1 MTNTGA
7 SAFRWFRDAI
17 CSMEVA
23 TGKIIGADPYDLI
36 TAAASQSQPGANGVT
51 ALTCIQGAHTRKKNE
66 RARGGFLGV
75 NLGTT
80 KGDLA
85 EAILEGICFE
95 MRDILDMKMEL
106 AGGINKIRLGGGV
119 AKSQMWCQMFADVLG
134 KPVEVTEV
142 QEMGCLGAAM
152 SAAIGAS
159 VFKSLAEAIGKCV
172 RVKKT
177 YIPNMHLKES
187 YEGAFIRWK
196 RIYSINN
203 EYICT

>member
-1 MTNTGA
+1 M
-7 SAFRWFRDAI
+7 
-17 CSMEVA
+17 
-23 TGKIIGADPYDLI
+23 
-36 TAAASQSQPGANGVT
+36 
-51 ALTCIQGAHTRKKNE
+51 
-66 RARGGFLGV
+66 

-95 MRDILDMKMEL
+95 MRDILDMKMEQ
-106 AGGINKIRLGGGV
+106 AGEIKKIRLGGGV

-152 SAAIGAS
+152 CAAIGAGI
-159 VFKSLAEAIGKCV
+159 FKDPTEAIERCV

-177 YIPNMHLKES
+177 YVPNMLLKEA
-187 YEGAFIRWK
+187 YENTFIRWK
-196 RIYSINN
+196 KIYSINN
-203 EYICT
+203 EYICV